1 MGLCNTLD
9 ENISLFYLSLFCPFQ
24 AVFASFDTPADLIS
38 TAVLKNL
45 FAPAGTNLR

>member
-24 AVFASFDTPADLIS
+24 AVFACFGTLADRIR
-38 TAVLKNL
+38 TAILKKL
-45 FAPAGTNLR
+45 FVPAGANLR

>member
-24 AVFASFDTPADLIS
+24 AVFAPFDTPADLIG
-38 TAVLKNL
+38 TAILKKL
-45 FAPAGTNLR
+45 FAPAGISLR